1 MSVKVKT
8 KNKIVQDQRLTLD
21 AIHLKQ
27 IKKFQMLQ
35 KSIPQKRKE
44 ISKLEEQIKKLQKD
58 ADAKK
63 DDFFE
68 HFELMDQKRIL
79 DLKIQ
84 SIEKEIKDIE
94 SNRLEED
101 YLLDV
106 GHIMTQYYI
115 NRDNHQSQSD
125 SSSSNITPIKKINK
139 KNKDVFSLFD
149 NYKNN
154 QSENELLMINEND
167 EINDINTNQNANQ
180 QQNQFIEV
188 NNHNN
193 SQSQNQTQNRTQYDS
208 KDINIDID
216 KETENM
222 NYLMDKYFRR
232 EKMSKLDIYNHV
244 MSKLDDDFV
253 PEDIHETSE
262 NDECPFCETDRELY
276 QNEGKLVCPKCFYV
290 DFILIDSDK
299 PSYRD
304 TPKEMTNFA
313 YKRRN
318 HFIEVLSQYQGR
330 ETTEIPEEVY
340 VEILQELKKNRIT
353 KVSDLTNVK
362 LRSIL
367 KKIEQNRYYE
377 HIPFI
382 IYQLTGLKPPTI
394 TSKVRKRLIE
404 MFNDIQIPFAKYCP
418 TERRN
423 FLSYSYI
430 LYKFFEL
437 LELDEHLP
445 YLNLLK
451 SRDKLHQQD
460 VIWEKIC
467 EDLRWEYI
475 PSV

>member
-1 MSVKVKT
+1 MTVKVKT

-27 IKKFQMLQ
+27 IKKFQTLQ
-35 KSIPQKRKE
+35 KSIPQKTKE
-44 ISKLEEQIKKLQKD
+44 ISKIEDQIKKLQKD

-63 DDFFE
+63 NDFFE
-68 HFELMDQKRIL
+68 YFELMDQRRIL
-79 DLKIQ
+79 ELKIRDL
-84 SIEKEIKDIE
+84 EKEIEEIK
-94 SNRLEED
+94 SNREEEE

-115 NRDNHQSQSD
+115 NRDNHQSDGNTTTSK
-125 SSSSNITPIKKINK
+125 NAPVKKPNK
-139 KNKDVFSLFD
+139 KTKDVFDLFEHYTID
-149 NYKNN
+149 TNN
-154 QSENELLMINEND
+154 NNNNEEEENEKEKEVDTNFNE
-167 EINDINTNQNANQ
+167 
-180 QQNQFIEV
+180 
-188 NNHNN
+188 
-193 SQSQNQTQNRTQYDS
+193 SM
-208 KDINIDID
+208 ID
-216 KETENM
+216 KS
-222 NYLMDKYFRR
+222 FRR
-232 EKMSKLDIYNHV
+232 EKMTKLDIYNHV
-244 MSKLDDDFV
+244 MSKVDDDFV
-253 PEDIHETSE
+253 PEDLFETSE
-262 NDECPFCETDRELY
+262 NDECPFCQTDRELY

-467 EDLRWEYI
+467 QDLRWEYI